1 MFKEL
6 VVQAVTA
13 VLIQLNPS
21 AIDQYFSPNYI
32 QHSAQVADG
41 PPALKAFVTSLKQ
54 NPRYRYE
61 PVRVIAEGPFVLLH
75 GRYTGFGDQPTA
87 AFDLFRVENGRIAE
101 HWDAL
106 QPEPQSTVSG
116 HTMLD
121 GPTQVADVKLTARN
135 KAHVSGFVK
144 DVLVGGQ
151 FDKLTHYI
159 STETYIQHNPNIAD
173 GLKGLGEAVENM
185 GKAGI
190 KMEYKTVHRVVAEG
204 NLVFTQSEGK
214 LGGKPTAYYDLFR
227 VENGKIVEHWDVV
240 QEIPA
245 TLPHGNGLF

>member
-1 MFKEL
+1 
-6 VVQAVTA
+6 
-13 VLIQLNPS
+13 
-21 AIDQYFSPNYI
+21 
-32 QHSAQVADG
+32 
-41 PPALKAFVTSLKQ
+41 
-54 NPRYRYE
+54 
-61 PVRVIAEGPFVLLH
+61 
-75 GRYTGFGDQPTA
+75 
-87 AFDLFRVENGRIAE
+87 
-101 HWDAL
+101 
-106 QPEPQSTVSG
+106 
-116 HTMLD
+116 
-121 GPTQVADVKLTARN
+121 
-135 KAHVSGFVK
+135 VSGFVK